1 MEFLTESKEELPT
14 SHSSRVG
21 PVENICNHERVGNI
35 LTVYLGAVL
44 QVDWDAF
51 FAWVYD
57 HREDYEYPVNDAD
70 NPIIIAPPNI
80 IEVSLKMLTIKL
92 NENAPRTC
100 IGARARMT

>member
-14 SHSSRVG
+14 SYSSRVG

-35 LTVYLGAVL
+35 LTAYLGAVL

-57 HREDYEYPVNDAD
+57 HREDYEYPVNNAD
-70 NPIIIAPPNI
+70 NPSIIAPPNI
-80 IEVSLKMLTIKL
+80 IEVCL
-92 NENAPRTC
+92 
-100 IGARARMT
+100 